1 MFWIRIR
8 GIRIILP
15 DPDSDSD
22 LNLARLINVKAKSN
36 LAELNKMGKQLPE
49 KILIES
55 QRENIGMIYFL

>member
-1 MFWIRIR
+1 MSWIRIR

-15 DPDSDSD
+15 DPDSD